1 MADNY
6 ANPLAE
12 AETDISKATKAI
24 TGLLDPKQEAQP
36 EQQEQQ
42 NSPEPTEQE
51 SSTEDQPEEQEK
63 NGS

>member
-12 AETDISKATKAI
+12 AETDISKATRAI
-24 TGLLDPKQEAQP
+24 TGLLDPKQEVKP

-42 NSPEPTEQE
+42 QQQNS
-51 SSTEDQPEEQEK
+51 
-63 NGS
+63 

>member
-24 TGLLDPKQEAQP
+24 TGLLDPKQEV
-36 EQQEQQ
+36 
-42 NSPEPTEQE
+42 NSCDRVKSIVHFQCYL
-51 SSTEDQPEEQEK
+51 QI
-63 NGS
+63 

>member
-24 TGLLDPKQEAQP
+24 TGLLDPKQEVKP

-42 NSPEPTEQE
+42 QQQNRKEQML
-51 SSTEDQPEEQEK
+51 
-63 NGS
+63 